1 MSVIPDTG
9 SLLVD
14 AAILE
19 RLELVTAVPV
29 KDGWFPTPVTPLGEP
44 VVIDIPLPYASFMS
58 SFGDD
63 SEPRVNGRNA
73 QREKFF
79 RLYVVGATR
88 EQTVAAVCQLRAVL
102 EGHRL
107 VVDEDDARRVGIIKV
122 DSSPIIFRDDG
133 VVRTDGSPIFSA
145 LDNYTVRFPIRRLVA
160 P

>member
-1 MSVIPDTG
+1 
-9 SLLVD
+9 
-14 AAILE
+14 
-19 RLELVTAVPV
+19 
-29 KDGWFPTPVTPLGEP
+29 
-44 VVIDIPLPYASFMS
+44 MS

-79 RLYVVGATR
+79 RLYVAGISREQVVGAL
-88 EQTVAAVCQLRAVL
+88 CQLRAFL

-107 VVDEDDARRVGIIKV
+107 VLGDGRRPGIINV

-133 VVRTDGSPIFSA
+133 AVRPDGRPIFA
-145 LDNYTVRFPIRRLVA
+145 GLDNYTVRFPIRRLVA